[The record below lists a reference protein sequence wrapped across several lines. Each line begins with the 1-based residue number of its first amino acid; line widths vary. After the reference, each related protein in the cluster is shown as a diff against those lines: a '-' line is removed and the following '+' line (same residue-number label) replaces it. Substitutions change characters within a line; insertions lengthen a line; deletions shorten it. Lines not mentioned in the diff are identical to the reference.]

1 MPDNFRKRQH
11 ISRLNV
17 GSPGS
22 TPIPRREG
30 LSTRFPPADFWRNRV
45 ESGELLRGA
54 YVNKADAVEAGRR
67 EARRRETEHVIHN
80 RDGTIAKRTSYGR
93 HLAQRAG

>member
-1 MPDNFRKRQH
+1 
-11 ISRLNV
+11 
-17 GSPGS
+17 
-22 TPIPRREG
+22 
-30 LSTRFPPADFWRNRV
+30 
-45 ESGELLRGA
+45 
-54 YVNKADAVEAGRR
+54 VNKADAVEAGRR